1 MAELGMEINN
11 FSIIQQYK
19 NLLTHIIID
28 QTDGS
33 CASEIENLGL
43 NVYIQN
49 TLMKNLTDKIKLA
62 ESTLMAVSEA

>member
-28 QTDGS
+28 QTDCS

-43 NVYIQN
+43 NVYYTKHFNEKSYRQN
-49 TLMKNLTDKIKLA
+49 
-62 ESTLMAVSEA
+62 